1 MLPPKRAPVFSS
13 FIARLEVESH
23 EFEMDHQNITLVEV
37 GYCNCSFAFF
47 NVHPILFR
55 EARGLDSSDSSP

>member
-23 EFEMDHQNITLVEV
+23 EFEMDHPNITLVEV
-37 GYCNCSFAFF
+37 GYCNCSFPFF

-55 EARGLDSSDSSP
+55 EA